1 MLEKL
6 RHFLSGK
13 TLFVVVGLL
22 AIPFVFLGN
31 STVGSI
37 FTNYGTVNGL
47 EVTQT
52 DIQSASGQI
61 ERQYQSIFGDEFTI
75 DQIDTEQFVRL
86 LENQINGQ
94 KIIQS
99 AARSNGLEISVDDA
113 KREINIL
120 KERYLALFL
129 EDFGNVMEYK
139 KSSQYVTDS
148 LKKTENPRIISP

>member
-1 MLEKL
+1 MLLHPFFYIIAVVNARKVKT
-6 RHFLSGK
+6 FLSGK

-61 ERQYQSIFGDEFTI
+61 EGNINLFWNEFTI

-86 LENQINGQ
+86 LENQIIGQ
-94 KIIQS
+94 K
-99 AARSNGLEISVDDA
+99 
-113 KREINIL
+113 
-120 KERYLALFL
+120 LFNL
-129 EDFGNVMEYK
+129 LQDLMA
-139 KSSQYVTDS
+139 
-148 LKKTENPRIISP
+148 

>member
-75 DQIDTEQFVRL
+75 DQIDAEQFVRL
-86 LENQINGQ
+86 LENQIIGQ

-113 KREINIL
+113 KREII
-120 KERYLALFL
+120 KF
-129 EDFGNVMEYK
+129 
-139 KSSQYVTDS
+139 
-148 LKKTENPRIISP
+148 

>member
-6 RHFLSGK
+6 RHFYQVRHFCSELVCW
-13 TLFVVVGLL
+13 LFH
-22 AIPFVFLGN
+22 FVFLGN

-75 DQIDTEQFVRL
+75 DQIDAEQFIRL
-86 LENQINGQ
+86 LENQIIGQ

-113 KREINIL
+113 KREIIKFDDFKDTDNKFSEAIFDQNFPRSRFCQKNIL
-120 KERYLALFL
+120 
-129 EDFGNVMEYK
+129 
-139 KSSQYVTDS
+139 
-148 LKKTENPRIISP
+148 I

>member
-6 RHFLSGK
+6 RHFLSGN

-75 DQIDTEQFVRL
+75 DQIDAEQFVRL
-86 LENQINGQ
+86 LENQIIGQ

-113 KREINIL
+113 K
-120 KERYLALFL
+120 KE
-129 EDFGNVMEYK
+129 
-139 KSSQYVTDS
+139 
-148 LKKTENPRIISP
+148 